1 MKETPT
7 ELSVESPS
15 RSKFCDNRMGEAEK
29 LNNKIVKPIVIAIVP
44 GGKIPPS
51 MGKISS
57 LELYF

>member
-51 MGKISS
+51 MGN
-57 LELYF
+57 